1 MSGVALPGDVE
12 WTAFVFREALQPVNQ
27 EQIRVISCSLVS
39 TEVIIGGCV
48 GVRVSDT
55 RRRFQEDHICHYTCF
70 FLIPPLERVS
80 IHIYMQ
86 IVHEFPT

>member
-55 RRRFQEDHICHYTCF
+55 RRRFQEDHISHYIYTV
-70 FLIPPLERVS
+70 FLIINPVRS
-80 IHIYMQ
+80 S
-86 IVHEFPT
+86 FPIQKYTYCR